1 MKNRKN
7 MKKLMLIAALLPL
20 GLCAQ
25 DRYATRDGN
34 ITFTS
39 DTPVEKIHAENGKVT
54 CVFDAATGAIEF
66 AALIRGFEFEKALM
80 QEHFNENY
88 MESAKFPKAT
98 FKGTLTGL
106 PEGAS
111 KPGTYP
117 VTAAGVLSIHGV
129 TKGIE
134 EKATIVVNEDGT
146 MKADCTFIVAPE
158 DHDIV
163 IPSVVRKSIAETVQV
178 VVALVLAKM

>member
-1 MKNRKN
+1 
-7 MKKLMLIAALLPL
+7 MKKLMLIVALLPL

-25 DRYATRDGN
+25 ERYATRDGN

-39 DTPVEKIHAENGKVT
+39 DTPVEKIHAENNKVT
-54 CVFDAATGAIEF
+54 CVFDATNGAIEF

-88 MESAKFPKAT
+88 MESTKFPKAT
-98 FKGTLTGL
+98 FKGALKGL
-106 PEGAS
+106 PEGPA

-117 VTAAGVLSIHGV
+117 VTAIGDLTLHGV
-129 TKGIE
+129 TKAIE
-134 EKATIVVNEDGT
+134 QKATIVVNEDGT
-146 MKADCTFIVAPE
+146 MKADCTFSVAPK
-158 DHDIV
+158 DHDIE

-178 VVALVLAKM
+178 AVALVLTKM